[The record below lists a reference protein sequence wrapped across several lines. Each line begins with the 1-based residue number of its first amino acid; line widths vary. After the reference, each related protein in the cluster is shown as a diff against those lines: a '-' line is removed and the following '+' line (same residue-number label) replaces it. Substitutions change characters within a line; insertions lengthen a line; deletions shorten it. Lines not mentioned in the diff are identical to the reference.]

1 MRWFLIVSLGV
12 AVVVVTVEVGPG
24 PLCGEWPGVD
34 EAVVKRFAEQ
44 AGRPPG
50 EPYIPAPSGDMLLF
64 FFLLAGAGGGF
75 VAGYHFRGL
84 FPPGARSTR
93 DSSDV

>member
-1 MRWFLIVSLGV
+1 MRGILLVALGV
-12 AVVVVTVEVGPG
+12 ALVVATAGAGPS
-24 PLCGEWPGVD
+24 PFCGEWPGVD
-34 EAVVKRFAEQ
+34 EAVVKKFAEQ

-50 EPYIPAPSGDMLLF
+50 EPYIPTPSGDMLLF

-75 VAGYHFRGL
+75 IAGYHFRGL
-84 FPPGARSTR
+84 FPPRAPRTR